1 MRFSAYITFID
12 KERSLVFVM
21 MSEYYNK
28 IEYYMEKINK
38 FYEENK
44 TNSNLNLFSQDY
56 LKSNYFCALYSLDN
70 KYYRAKLIR
79 ELADNKV
86 SKIKA
91 GF

>member
-44 TNSNLNLFSQDY
+44 TNSNLNLFSPDY
-56 LKSNYFCALYSLDN
+56 LRSNYFCALYSLDS

-79 ELADNKV
+79 ELADQKV
-86 SKIKA
+86 S
-91 GF
+91 G